1 MIYEMNHIW
10 TAEMKWNE
18 GMIVAVKRNL
28 SNCVKKPEKNS
39 GLQRGL
45 NPWPRDTGAML
56 YQLSYEATDVGSRSI
71 VGSYVPVKEM
81 SVNDIWNES
90 YMNCGNEMKW
100 RYDRRSETQF
110 KQLRK
115 EAWKKFRTST
125 GFEPVTSRYRC
136 DVPSTNWAMKP
147 LTLGAGQLWVHMFP
161 WKKWVLMIYEMN
173 HIWTAEMKWNE
184 GMIVAVK
191 RNLSNCVKKPEK
203 NSGLQRGLNPWPRDT
218 GAMLYQ
224 LSYEATDVGSRSIVG
239 SYVPV
244 KEMSVNDI
252 WNESYMNCGNEMK
265 WRYDRR
271 SETQFKQLRKEA
283 WKKFRT
289 STGFE
294 PVTLAIPVRCS
305 TNWALIS

>member
-1 MIYEMNHIW
+1 
-10 TAEMKWNE
+10 
-18 GMIVAVKRNL
+18 
-28 SNCVKKPEKNS
+28 
-39 GLQRGL
+39 
-45 NPWPRDTGAML
+45 
-56 YQLSYEATDVGSRSI
+56 
-71 VGSYVPVKEM
+71 
-81 SVNDIWNES
+81 
-90 YMNCGNEMKW
+90 
-100 RYDRRSETQF
+100 
-110 KQLRK
+110 
-115 EAWKKFRTST
+115 
-125 GFEPVTSRYRC
+125 
-136 DVPSTNWAMKP
+136 MKP

-224 LSYEATDVGSRSIVG
+224 LSYEATDVGSRSIMG

-252 WNESYMNCGNEMK
+252 WNESYMNCGNEVK

-294 PVTLAIPVRCS
+294 PVTSRYRCDALP
-305 TNWALIS
+305 TELWAMS